1 MTRRTILF
9 LFLFLIISLSSATVS
24 KVEAQTQTDYS
35 LALQGPTWNH
45 STLTVLISPQ
55 YDQSWWNSDYLNA
68 TLRAID
74 EWNNA
79 LSYFASNY
87 SDFGYLSNLRMT
99 YTISNS
105 IGGTFDTI
113 ISWIE
118 QFGNETCEAGL
129 TRTSYDSSNMIVN
142 TTLTMSAYDCRGNIL
157 NEVDMENVALHE
169 LGHVFGLGHANYTS
183 DLMYFAYTLNSPVRS
198 VSTLDAYG
206 VGIVFRW
213 LAKSTEF
220 NPDNQGDQISSASLP
235 SNIAYKSLPIP
246 ENDIPPQSTV
256 GQAQTD
262 FVDFLQFILQP
273 EVLTLILLAIAA
285 LLIYSIIA
293 RSRRKRISYR

>member
-1 MTRRTILF
+1 MIRKIVLF
-9 LFLFLIISLSSATVS
+9 LFLFLIISLSLATFSQVG
-24 KVEAQTQTDYS
+24 AQTQTAYS

-45 STLTVLISPQ
+45 STITILITPQ
-55 YDQSWWNSDYLNA
+55 SDKSWWNPDYLNA

-79 LSYFASNY
+79 LSYFASNH
-87 SDFGYLSNLRMT
+87 SDFAYLSNLRMIRT
-99 YTISNS
+99 VSNS
-105 IGGTFDTI
+105 IEGTFDTI
-113 ISWIE
+113 LSWIE

-142 TTLTMSAYDCRGNIL
+142 TTLTMSAYDCQGHIL
-157 NEVDMENVALHE
+157 NEIDMQNVALHE

-183 DLMYFAYTLNSPVRS
+183 DLMYYAYTLNNPVRS
-198 VSTLDAYG
+198 ISTLDAYG

-213 LAKSTEF
+213 LAQSTEF
-220 NPDNQGDQISSASLP
+220 NPDNQGDQIFSASLP
-235 SNIAYKSLPIP
+235 SNIAYAQLPIP

-256 GQAQTD
+256 GQVQTY

-273 EVLTLILLAIAA
+273 EVLTLILVAIAA

-293 RSRRKRISYR
+293 RGRRKHVI